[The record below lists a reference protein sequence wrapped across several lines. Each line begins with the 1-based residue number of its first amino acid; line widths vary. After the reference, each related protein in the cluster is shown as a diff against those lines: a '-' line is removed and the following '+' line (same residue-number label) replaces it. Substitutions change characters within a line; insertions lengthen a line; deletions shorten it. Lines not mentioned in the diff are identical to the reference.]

1 MKPDKTSTWTGL
13 RQIGVPAE
21 PDCKLCFISLSVLQF
36 STPLIPK
43 KKKEIDLYM
52 SISFLTASLFF
63 LITSNQIRAWLSF
76 LQRMDDWSDRPGT
89 TTFPLH
95 SPFVRGLIGCKPATS
110 VSVSL
115 IKMVAYWNARQDVCT
130 MHPCE
135 KFYKYI
141 LFSILYMCLNIW
153 YICV

>member
-1 MKPDKTSTWTGL
+1 MKCVTVVKSKFFYQLNTPL
-13 RQIGVPAE
+13 
-21 PDCKLCFISLSVLQF
+21 LVLQF
-36 STPLIPK
+36 ITPLDPQ
-43 KKKEIDLYM
+43 KEKGDWPVHVHF
-52 SISFLTASLFF
+52 ISHCLPL
-63 LITSNQIRAWLSF
+63 LPDHIKSNQSMAELFAKDGWWIRST
-76 LQRMDDWSDRPGT
+76 SGTGT